1 MAVEFRTS
9 FLGFNRD
16 DVFEYVHKKD
26 AEMKILSASLNEK
39 ITALNEELSSLKN
52 DFNEALKNNVELSS
66 ENSRLSEELNA
77 FREKAEEIESLS
89 RKIGR
94 LYMVSK
100 SSAKSIVDRA
110 EENADI
116 INEQTRL
123 RLSNI
128 EQTEDSLRDITK
140 QIVSASQKFVD
151 DLNSLDSS
159 LAKAKAV
166 VSGKESERVKISE
179 DFAEI
184 YEKLS

>member
-26 AEMKILSASLNEK
+26 AEMKILSASHNEK
-39 ITALNEELSSLKN
+39 ITALNEGLSNLKN

-140 QIVSASQKFVD
+140 QIVSASQKFVN

-166 VSGKESERVKISE
+166 VSGKEAERVKISE